1 MPSLCR
7 LSLVLALILA
17 PSTALRAQ
25 GTPAAAPATPP
36 APPPTLAEELAKNR
50 LTLRQVDGQL
60 EGPGAEWLARE
71 AAESQFLLVA
81 EDHGLAE
88 MPEVTAALFDL
99 ARPAGY
105 RHVVVEIGPLVAERF
120 ERMAAA
126 PDALEHFATFS
137 RDYPYGAAFFFWR
150 EEAAMLA
157 RIVQAMGGARDTVWG
172 IDQEFIAAG
181 AVHLER
187 LVELAPDAAARALAE
202 RHLAFARQD
211 MSRMMETKRADA
223 TFVASAPAELFAE
236 LRSVFAAAGPEA
248 ARIIDELARSAEI
261 YRMNSDGR
269 GWQSNFPRARLA
281 KEHFRAYYDRAL
293 AAHGTPPRAVIKYG
307 AMHLRRGRSPL
318 GVHDIGNLA
327 SELAEFNGLRSFHL
341 LVLCARGT
349 VNAYHPFG
357 DPPEDRRKPYAAA
370 ASFARMLDLQPL
382 LAAADP
388 AEWTLLDLRPVRRF
402 LFRRYQDLDPGLKES
417 IWGFDAVLVIPEG
430 RAATLFE

>member
-1 MPSLCR
+1 MRSLR
-7 LSLVLALILA
+7 LIGLTLALHLA
-17 PSTALRAQ
+17 ASSLLQAQ
-25 GTPAAAPATPP
+25 GTPAAAPATPS

-50 LTLRQVDGQL
+50 LTLRPVDGQL
-60 EGPGAEWLARE
+60 TGPGAEWLARE

-105 RHVVVEIGPLVAERF
+105 RHIVVEIGPLVAERF

-126 PDALEHFATFS
+126 PDALQQFAAFN
-137 RDYPYGAAFFFWR
+137 RDYPYGAAFYFWR

-223 TFVASAPAELFAE
+223 TFVASAPAEVFAE
-236 LRSVFAAAGPEA
+236 LRHAFAAAGAEA

-269 GWQSNFPRARLA
+269 GWLSNFSRGRLA

-293 AAHGTPPRAVIKYG
+293 AAHGVPPRAVIKYG
-307 AMHLRRGRSPL
+307 AMHLRRGRSTL

-341 LVLCARGT
+341 LVVCARGT
-349 VNAYHPFG
+349 VNAYHPFAS
-357 DPPEDRRKPYAAA
+357 PPEHKQKLYDPV
-370 ASFARMLDLQPL
+370 ASFASMLDLKPIL
-382 LAAADP
+382 EAADP
-388 AEWTLLDLRPVRRF
+388 DEWTLLDLRPMRRL
-402 LFRRYQDLDPGLKES
+402 LFRRYKDLDPGLKES